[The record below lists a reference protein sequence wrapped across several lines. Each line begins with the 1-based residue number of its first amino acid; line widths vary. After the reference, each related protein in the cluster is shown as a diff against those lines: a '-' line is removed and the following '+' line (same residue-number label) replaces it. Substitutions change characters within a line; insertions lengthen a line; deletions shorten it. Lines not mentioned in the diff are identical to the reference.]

1 MFFQFWW
8 ISEIFVRTASLD
20 LKIIFGFLL
29 LAITLTTF
37 YRLEPHFLDHLC
49 HEHFL
54 DSILYFLM
62 KNKFA
67 SEIAL
72 HEIRKIHDN
81 CRFFMNTLRRLSDL
95 LTSVWSFLV
104 IAVILRSQIEPFWNE
119 ILTSWCKCVFKKL
132 HLLESFPISEINV
145 PEFPRNEH
153 SVIIFRHG
161 VTAKR

>member
-1 MFFQFWW
+1 M
-8 ISEIFVRTASLD
+8 IFVWTASLFQ
-20 LKIIFGFLL
+20 KNIFEIIIV
-29 LAITLTTF
+29 AITPITF
-37 YRLEPHFLDHLC
+37 SRFEPHFLDHLC
-49 HEHFL
+49 HEHLL

-72 HEIRKIHDN
+72 HEIRKIDGN
-81 CRFFMNTLRRLSDL
+81 CRFLMNVLRRPSDL
-95 LTSVWSFLV
+95 LTSVCSFRV
-104 IAVILRSQIEPFWNE
+104 FAVTLRSQIEPFWNE
-119 ILTSWCKCVFKKL
+119 ILTSWCKCVFKNL
-132 HLLESFPISEINV
+132 YLLESFHISEINV